1 MMPIWLMKSE
11 SIWSMTI
18 RNFSGLFQE
27 MAEYF
32 LRMTYMT
39 MLWKRI
45 KATHRGSLN
54 PLQTPRNLTSSLSQT
69 SQLLMQSHQEKLL
82 TLQKR
87 PSPAAS
93 RIGCPTAIEF
103 RLLKIM
109 HIKFKIYQLALKLLN
124 SLIQ

>member
-1 MMPIWLMKSE
+1 MTRAAKSGQEKATFSLKGTSTKSMAEAVFLETTDTGANIIDEVE

-54 PLQTPRNLTSSLSQT
+54 PLQTPRNLNSS
-69 SQLLMQSHQEKLL
+69 
-82 TLQKR
+82 
-87 PSPAAS
+87 
-93 RIGCPTAIEF
+93 
-103 RLLKIM
+103 
-109 HIKFKIYQLALKLLN
+109 
-124 SLIQ
+124 